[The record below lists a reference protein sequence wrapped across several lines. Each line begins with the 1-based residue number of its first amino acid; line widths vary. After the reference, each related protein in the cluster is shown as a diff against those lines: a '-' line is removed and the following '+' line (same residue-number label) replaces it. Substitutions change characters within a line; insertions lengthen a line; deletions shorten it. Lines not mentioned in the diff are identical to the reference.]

1 MNHLF
6 IPDTNSLYSLIELTR
21 HSISASR
28 FGLMTMH
35 QILDDK
41 ELSFN
46 NTHYASLLRACLDIT
61 ERVTRTY
68 KKPRFGITKTVIN
81 GKEEKVHK
89 STVCR
94 DVFCHLQH
102 FEKVDYKKSQPKLL
116 IVAPMSGHHATLLR
130 GTVQDTLP
138 FFDVY
143 ITDWVDANQIP
154 ITDGSFDL
162 DSYIDYVINYIRF
175 LGPDI
180 HVLAVCQPTVPV
192 LAATALMSETN
203 DTHIPKSLIL
213 IGGPIDARKNPTKP
227 NSFATDK
234 SLTWFDQTMITN
246 VPANYPGH
254 RRRVYPGF
262 IQLANFIAMNWERH
276 LTSHYD
282 MFKSLVV
289 ENNAEANK
297 QKKFYD
303 EYLSVMDIPAEFYL
317 QTIKEVFHDFS
328 LAKGKFISRGRKVN
342 LEAISKCALMGIEGE
357 KDDIAAV
364 GQTKAAL
371 NLCKN
376 IPDSKKKYHLQKG
389 VGHYGAFSG
398 SKFREQIV
406 PAIKD
411 FVYANDQKV

>member
-1 MNHLF
+1 M
-6 IPDTNSLYSLIELTR
+6 
-21 HSISASR
+21 
-28 FGLMTMH
+28 
-35 QILDDK
+35 
-41 ELSFN
+41 
-46 NTHYASLLRACLDIT
+46 T
-61 ERVTRTY
+61 ERMTRIY
-68 KKPRFGITKTVIN
+68 KKPSFGITKCMVD
-81 GKEEKVHK
+81 GKEQKIHK
-89 STVCR
+89 RTLCK

-102 FEKVDYKKSQPKLL
+102 FEKPEYKGYQPKLF

-143 ITDWVDANQIP
+143 ITDWVDANQVP

-162 DSYIDYVINYIRF
+162 DSFIDYVINYTRF
-175 LGPDI
+175 LGPNV

-192 LAATALMSETN
+192 LAATALMSQNN
-203 DTHIPKSLIL
+203 DIHVPKSMIL
-213 IGGPIDARKNPTKP
+213 IGGPIDARKNQTKP
-227 NSFATDK
+227 GDFAMDK
-234 SLTWFDQTMITN
+234 SLVWFDQTLITN
-246 VPANYPGH
+246 VPSNYPGY

-262 IQLANFIAMNWERH
+262 LQLAGFMAMNLQRH

-282 MFKSLVV
+282 LFKDLVGGNEEQV
-289 ENNAEANK
+289 DK

-303 EYLSVMDIPAEFYL
+303 EYLSVMDLPAEFYL

-328 LAKGKFISRGRKVN
+328 LAKDKFVSRGRKVH
-342 LEAISKCALMGIEGE
+342 LDSITKSALMGIEGE
-357 KDDIAAV
+357 NDDIAAV

-371 NLCKN
+371 SLCKN

-398 SKFREQIV
+398 SKFRQEIV
-406 PAIKD
+406 PSIKD